1 MAERQLPKLNVA
13 GSIPVSRSTCT
24 TAGLTLAASTGHTV
38 SDEDDVPVRIALLHV
53 HVHVSRIRAAGVTLQ
68 LPQAASPD
76 WPGPLSGSGLVVSP
90 GRASSPGPSS
100 PCIHSMHPRSRS

>member
-1 MAERQLPKLNVA
+1 MVERQLPKLNVA
-13 GSIPVSRSTCT
+13 GSIPVSRSTRF
-24 TAGLTLAASTGHTV
+24 TAGLTLTASTGHTV
-38 SDEDDVPVRIALLHV
+38 FDEHDVPVRIALLHV

-90 GRASSPGPSS
+90 GRASFPD
-100 PCIHSMHPRSRS
+100 HPHPASRSRS